1 MKTAL
6 SFGLSLVV
14 GTLGSVGLSGEA
26 HAVNANNSG
35 TACKNY
41 NAAQVAD
48 IDYLPSG
55 ARNLNASSRYVI
67 CPVVRSTTS
76 ASYGVNVYVDGFAA
90 AGKTISCTLYS
101 YDYNGAFLGSKSFPT
116 ARTGVFDQYL
126 SVAGHYW
133 SNASVLCLLPG
144 SAGGIIYDV
153 DVVQ

>member
-6 SFGLSLVV
+6 SVGLALTLGTFGLLSLP
-14 GTLGSVGLSGEA
+14 GNA
-26 HAVNANNSG
+26 YAVNANNSG
-35 TACKNY
+35 TSCRNY

-55 ARNLNASSRYVI
+55 TRNLNASSRFVI
-67 CPVVRSTTS
+67 CPIVRSPTS
-76 ASYGVNVYVDGFAA
+76 ASYAVNVYVDGFAA
-90 AGKTISCTLYS
+90 AGKSISCTLYS
-101 YDYNGAFLGSKSFPT
+101 YDFTGTFLGAQSFPA
-116 ARTGVFDQYL
+116 ARTGTFDQYL
-126 SVAGHYW
+126 TVAGHYW

>member
-6 SFGLSLVV
+6 SLGLALTLGTFGLLSLP
-14 GTLGSVGLSGEA
+14 GNA
-26 HAVNANNSG
+26 YAVNANNSG
-35 TACKNY
+35 TSCRNY

-55 ARNLNASSRYVI
+55 TRNLNASSRFVI
-67 CPVVRSTTS
+67 CPIVRSPTS
-76 ASYGVNVYVDGFAA
+76 ASYAVNVYVDGFAA
-90 AGKTISCTLYS
+90 AGKSISCTLYS
-101 YDYNGAFLGSKSFPT
+101 YDFNGTFLGAQSFPA
-116 ARTGVFDQYL
+116 ARTGTFDQYL
-126 SVAGHYW
+126 TVAGHYW